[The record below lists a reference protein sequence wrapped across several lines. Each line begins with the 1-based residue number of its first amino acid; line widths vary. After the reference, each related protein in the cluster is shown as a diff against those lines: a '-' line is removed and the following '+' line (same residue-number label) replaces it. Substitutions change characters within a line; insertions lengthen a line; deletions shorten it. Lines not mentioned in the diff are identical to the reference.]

1 MSWLILTDSGSYTL
15 RQKRSNTSS
24 LSCSA
29 EAPMPCE
36 ASASAVKS
44 GVLSQVVTGCH
55 RLPQDLSFRFE
66 RFWKAAHEPIDKM
79 NSK

>member
-1 MSWLILTDSGSYTL
+1 
-15 RQKRSNTSS
+15 
-24 LSCSA
+24 
-29 EAPMPCE
+29 MPCE